1 MPLDTK
7 FYRCLCS
14 NFHKLLSFLKCS
26 NIWFYL
32 VERFELDVTKKM
44 GISYSQVRKRTLV
57 LQYYLTYN
65 STFIEYIKENGGLPL
80 DVREDLYAAI
90 IKYIFDLDLA

>member
-1 MPLDTK
+1 MRSMPLDTK
-7 FYRCLCS
+7 FYRSLCS
-14 NFHKLLSFLKCS
+14 NFLKLLSFLKCS
-26 NIWFYL
+26 NIRFYL

-57 LQYYLTYN
+57 LEYYLTYN

-80 DVREDLYAAI
+80 DGREDLI
-90 IKYIFDLDLA
+90 IYMLQ

>member
-1 MPLDTK
+1 M
-7 FYRCLCS
+7 
-14 NFHKLLSFLKCS
+14 LL
-26 NIWFYL
+26 
-32 VERFELDVTKKM
+32 KKM